1 MKKFLISF
9 ILVSLLSASG
19 VKAVDLT
26 VTCDGTSCDTSPAGN
41 AALFE
46 VNNWLPGETLTQTI
60 NVSNGDQEGEGD
72 DCNLYMALKNKKQ
85 TPADF
90 ASRIFTVIKEG
101 ASDLFG
107 IRNGSSYAS
116 SDKTLQDLYTSGAIF
131 LKTIPFGSSTAFDWT
146 ATFDSTTGNYY
157 QGAKTTF
164 DFDLSFTCGVEPAP
178 TSTPVPTATSVPGPN
193 PTSVPPPGCDDPTPG
208 IPSGLY
214 AVVGPGAGQVTLYW
228 TAPAR
233 PYTYFLIAY
242 SDSPDWPPKWGNPDV
257 GDTSSY
263 TVSGLGVGTY
273 WFWVRAGNGCMPGE
287 YTGPVSPGAIA
298 GISTGGIAE
307 GFQEG
312 VLGTQ
317 EGLEGEL
324 DGGISSQEG
333 ALVEGA
339 KTQKVCPFWWI
350 VLIGQ
355 TVVLGIF
362 YALNSRRKEWI
373 KRWWLMTVATILLAY
388 FIDYYAHTRWYIP
401 SKMCSWE
408 KCLGILLAG
417 AETTL
422 FRKVWFDKMKKLLL
436 SFAFI
441 LLFFLL
447 SSSVFAI
454 EIKNK
459 IQVSSSAGFETQERD
474 FQAGERV
481 YVRLPLGSGGDKE
494 KTLKLLDSEKKE
506 VLRQD
511 FEISGGMYSASF
523 IAPNKEGVYYLDIK
537 IDNGQGSVFTSQ
549 QNINIGEVTGEA
561 VSSSAESKVEVNVT
575 GRAVK
580 ISEIEITPELEI
592 PKEPITFIGKMNFWW
607 RRFLS
612 NLTNWLK

>member
-1 MKKFLISF
+1 MKKIF
-9 ILVSLLSASG
+9 IILALVVGFGFFETQKASAAYFSVECG
-19 VKAVDLT
+19 NGCT
-26 VTCDGTSCDTSPAGN
+26 TSGTSPLFSESELWSPGKF
-41 AALFE
+41 LDRTF
-46 VNNWLPGETLTQTI
+46 
-60 NVSNGDQEGEGD
+60 S
-72 DCNLYMALKNKKQ
+72 LKNISSS
-85 TPADF
+85 A
-90 ASRIFTVIKEG
+90 KEM
-101 ASDLFG
+101 
-107 IRNGSSYAS
+107 
-116 SDKTLQDLYTSGAIF
+116 AI
-131 LKTIPFGSSTAFDWT
+131 GVSSSTADGKLEKVMTVEIVNTNNSEIIWPKDTLEKFYT
-146 ATFDSTTGNYY
+146 QGKISLGTFSPNEIKEFVFKAAMDNGADNGY
-157 QGAKTTF
+157 QNRKSK
-164 DFDLSFTCGVEPAP
+164 FDLVLGFWEEPAPSGP
-178 TSTPVPTATSVPGPN
+178 TSTP
-193 PTSVPPPGCDDPTPG
+193 TPAVL
-208 IPSGLY
+208 GL
-214 AVVGPGAGQVTLYW
+214 
-228 TAPAR
+228 
-233 PYTYFLIAY
+233 
-242 SDSPDWPPKWGNPDV
+242 K
-257 GDTSSY
+257 
-263 TVSGLGVGTY
+263 
-273 WFWVRAGNGCMPGE
+273 
-287 YTGPVSPGAIA
+287 TGPVVHLTRELQGGGFS
-298 GISTGGIAE
+298 GGIATE
-307 GFQEG
+307 AGMTAG
-312 VLGTQ
+312 V
-317 EGLEGEL
+317 
-324 DGGISSQEG
+324 
-333 ALVEGA
+333 

-355 TVVLGIF
+355 TVFLGIF
-362 YALNSRRKEWI
+362 YALNRRRKEWI

-408 KCLGILLAG
+408 KWLGILLAG